1 MGGKKKKGGG
11 KKKDKGPG
19 DLSLEES
26 NAVLEAIKESLC
38 EKLIRETDDADRCK
52 ASENEKRFRE
62 MQLERKVK
70 EEYKIQ
76 MDIIS
81 DMTRQYKSVE
91 EEKMQQINNLTK
103 RKNDNDDKIA
113 ALIKQKNNLEDEIK
127 EIKASKEL
135 KITELKKRIED
146 MSADF
151 ASMLRETL
159 DNMQNKINSANEK
172 WESENDGQLLK
183 RFEEYAGTNK
193 DN

>member
-19 DLSLEES
+19 DLTLEES

-70 EEYKIQ
+70 EEHKIQ

-81 DMTRQYKSVE
+81 DMTR
-91 EEKMQQINNLTK
+91 
-103 RKNDNDDKIA
+103 
-113 ALIKQKNNLEDEIK
+113 
-127 EIKASKEL
+127 
-135 KITELKKRIED
+135 
-146 MSADF
+146 
-151 ASMLRETL
+151 
-159 DNMQNKINSANEK
+159 
-172 WESENDGQLLK
+172 
-183 RFEEYAGTNK
+183 
-193 DN
+193 